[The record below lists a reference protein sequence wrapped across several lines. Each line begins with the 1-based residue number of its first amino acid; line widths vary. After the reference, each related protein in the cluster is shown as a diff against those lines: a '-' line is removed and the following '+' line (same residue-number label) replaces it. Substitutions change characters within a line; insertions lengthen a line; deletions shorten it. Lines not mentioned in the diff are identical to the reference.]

1 MLKRLLLLTV
11 FSCTL
16 STMAC
21 ADYANALNAVRQG
34 NYFSAVQELE
44 EPAAQG
50 DAKAQYLLGYLTF
63 YGHGT
68 NPSDEKAFAL
78 FEKAAA
84 QGHARARSFMAYM
97 YDEGRGV
104 PQDRKQAFVLYS
116 KSAQDGDVSAIIN
129 LGAMYAQ
136 GKVVPQDYTKAF
148 QLFNSISSVQSSV
161 LKLYLANFYHYGTG
175 VAKDMKKSIEY
186 YKQAASLGNVEAHY
200 ILGYLANTPEAKEAG
215 VPSQFDLYQYAAFRG
230 HPYAQFNLGTMY
242 ASGALGSPD
251 RVKAFAWF
259 NRAAEQ
265 GVDAAKEAIRK
276 LEEAMSLDDVAKAK
290 NEILDL
296 QKVNMETVSSP
307 VPRVVE
313 VVTTTTDEILGQI
326 ETGPMAEQT
335 SFMSGQTTA
344 GSSTSVQTAHESSP
358 TDTPRRRRSRRR
370 R

>member
-16 STMAC
+16 ASVAC
-21 ADYANALNAVRQG
+21 ADYANALDAIRQG

-44 EPAAQG
+44 EPVAQG

-68 NPSDEKAFAL
+68 NPNDEKAFEL

-84 QGHARARSFMAYM
+84 QDHARARSFMAYM

-116 KSAQDGDVSAIIN
+116 KSAQEGDVSAIIN

-136 GKVVPQDYTKAF
+136 GKVVPQDYVKAF

-161 LKLYLANFYHYGTG
+161 LKLYLATFYHYGTG

-186 YKQAASLGNVEAHY
+186 YKQAAGLGNVEAHY
-200 ILGYLANTPEAKEAG
+200 ILGYLANTPEAKEVG

-242 ASGALGSPD
+242 ASGALGTPD
-251 RVKAFAWF
+251 NIKALAWF
-259 NRAAEQ
+259 HRAADQ
-265 GVDAAKEAIRK
+265 GVEAAKEAIRK
-276 LEEAMSLDDVAKAK
+276 LEGSMSLDDVAKAK
-290 NEILDL
+290 NEVLDL
-296 QKVNMETVSSP
+296 QKVSVDTVSSP
-307 VPRVVE
+307 VPRVEETVR
-313 VVTTTTDEILGQI
+313 TTTDEILGQI
-326 ETGPMAEQT
+326 ETGPIVGTT
-335 SFMSGQTTA
+335 SIRQDQSSS
-344 GSSTSVQTAHESSP
+344 GSSSGVQPSRGNSP
-358 TDTPRRRRSRRR
+358 TDVPRRRRSRRR